1 MDEAT
6 QLSLLWGGLAAG
18 FFGSVHCFAMCGGI
32 ASALGLAA
40 APARRTPGAMLGL
53 QLCYSAGRVASY
65 SVAGALAGSLG
76 FFLTEALGPQGPF
89 LLRILAGGFLVAL
102 GLYIAGW
109 WLGLRQIEA
118 LGAKLWQRFSPLVK
132 RLQPVNGPF
141 KALLIGG
148 LWGWLPCG
156 LVYSVLVTASS
167 AGSWAWGALT
177 MTAFGVGTLPAL
189 LITGAL
195 AQRISVLARQRE
207 VRWAAGSL
215 LLLFGCWTLVG
226 ASLALRHACH

>member
-1 MDEAT
+1 MIEAT
-6 QLSLLWGGLAAG
+6 QFSLLWGGLAAG

-32 ASALGLAA
+32 ASALSLA
-40 APARRTPGAMLGL
+40 APADRTRVAHLGL
-53 QLCYSAGRVASY
+53 QLCYSLGRIASY
-65 SVAGALAGSLG
+65 SLAGALAGSLG
-76 FFLTEALGPQGPF
+76 FFLTETLGPKGPF
-89 LLRILAGGFLVAL
+89 LLRILAGVFLVAL

-109 WLGLRQIEA
+109 WLGLRHLEA
-118 LGAKLWQRFSPLVK
+118 LGAKLWQRFAPLVK
-132 RLQPVNGPF
+132 RLQPVDGPI

-167 AGSWAWGALT
+167 AGSWTWGALT

-195 AQRISVLARQRE
+195 AQRLSGLARRQN
-207 VRWAAGSL
+207 VRWAAGAL
-215 LLLFGCWTLVG
+215 LILFGFWTAVG